1 MSDLTLPM
9 IACHVAGPATDV
21 KLAGTEAESPAF
33 RGKAFGE
40 LAG

>member
-9 IACHVAGPATDV
+9 IACYVAGPATDLD
-21 KLAGTEAESPAF
+21 LARTEAEAPAF